1 MRPITSMA
9 LTVGLLAALG
19 SPALASGEMIL
30 GDSLGVG
37 VKAASGHAGPAK
49 LSVFIRN
56 DQAISQINSVPT
68 GATAFLVLGTNDS
81 AGSVKGLE
89 KYIDDIVQAA
99 DKRGIKLVWIGPPCV
114 RKSWDKNAK
123 ELDALLTARLEKT
136 SVKYVS
142 IRDETLCSGAYQGAE
157 GVHMNMQGYAYIWN
171 KARVAAGLPD
181 SDDSP
186 IKIAAAKPRKHA
198 KPVMTADAGAP
209 SASAAATDAK
219 PHKKKSRIARADPAP
234 SWGLFSWFRRSN

>member
-1 MRPITSMA
+1 MQHITFA
-9 LTVGLLAALG
+9 AVTVALLAALG
-19 SPALASGEMIL
+19 SPAQATGEMIL

-37 VKAASGHAGPAK
+37 VKAASGHPGTAK

-56 DQAISQINSVPT
+56 DQALSQINSVPP

-89 KYIDDIVQAA
+89 KFIDNIVQAA
-99 DKRGIKLVWIGPPCV
+99 DRRGIKLVWIGPPCV
-114 RKSWDKNAK
+114 RKSWDKNSK
-123 ELDALLTARLEKT
+123 ELDAILTARLDKT

-157 GVHMNMQGYAYIWN
+157 GVHLNMQGYAYLWH
-171 KARVAAGLPD
+171 KARVAAGLPE

-186 IKIAAAKPRKHA
+186 IKIASAKPRRQH
-198 KPVMTADAGAP
+198 KPVMTADAGTPAMATTAP
-209 SASAAATDAK
+209 DAK
-219 PHKKKSRIARADPAP
+219 PRKRRSRVARAEPAP
-234 SWGLFSWFRRSN
+234 TGFFAWFRRN

>member
-1 MRPITSMA
+1 MQQITLA
-9 LTVGLLAALG
+9 AVTVALLAALG
-19 SPALASGEMIL
+19 SPAQANGELIL

-37 VKAASGHAGPAK
+37 VKAASGHPGTAK

-56 DQAISQINSVPT
+56 DQALSQINNVPP

-89 KYIDDIVQAA
+89 KFIDNIVQAA

-114 RKSWDKNAK
+114 RKSWDKNSK
-123 ELDALLTARLEKT
+123 ELDAILAARLEKT

-157 GVHMNMQGYAYIWN
+157 GVHMNMQGYAYMWH

-181 SDDSP
+181 SEDSP
-186 IKIAAAKPRKHA
+186 IKIASAKPRKRV
-198 KPVMTADAGAP
+198 KPVMTADAGTPSTVTATTAP
-209 SASAAATDAK
+209 DAK
-219 PHKKKSRIARADPAP
+219 PRKRKSRLARAEPAP
-234 SWGLFSWFRRSN
+234 TGFFSWFRRN